1 MKNNKQKKGIS
12 LIVLIITIAV
22 VIILAAAVILSM
34 NNNRPI
40 ESAKTATE
48 KNDIAVLK
56 ESAGVLS
63 AQWEVD
69 KLLDETVGTRVEYV
83 QNGLTKQGFEP
94 SMINKVTV
102 DEKTGKVTVSGD
114 MTEDVGSAPLVASD
128 PQKYYGAYVT
138 NYTAT
143 NASVVGWKILYSDA
157 KNIYL
162 IADDYIPY
170 DAIPNSTKN
179 GVKTANKPSKTESA
193 SGVAGPNA
201 AYFTNILG
209 DYEGSA
215 SITDKRL
222 QNLNSKYY
230 EYLKTNLKTSSN
242 NNMKAVSYMM
252 DTLAWKDYAGEKAE
266 YAIGGP
272 TLEMMVNSYN
282 QKYTDASRKLSLIV
296 EDGAGSEDALAIDG
310 YAVAQGTE
318 GWALIISWAF
328 AKGVTGTGSTIT
340 VIYDSLY
347 TIEDYSKAKAMWLGS
362 PSGNG
367 ADNLLGVSCNAS
379 LANGVCSADSNYYD
393 FGFRPLVCLKSSVI
407 LEEQSDGSYI
417 IK

>member
-1 MKNNKQKKGIS
+1 MKTNNRIKNKNGIS

-48 KNDIAVLK
+48 KNDIANLK

-69 KLLDETVGTRVEYV
+69 KLLDETIGTRVEYV
-83 QNGLTKQGFEP
+83 QDGLKKQGFEQ
-94 SMINKVTV
+94 SMINKVNI
-102 DEKTGKVTVSGD
+102 DEKIGIITVSGD
-114 MTEDVGSAPLVASD
+114 TTTVGSAPLVASE

-138 NYTAT
+138 NYEST

-157 KNIYL
+157 RNIYL

-179 GVKTANKPSKTESA
+179 GVKTTNKPNA
-193 SGVAGPNA
+193 DSGACVVATRVVS
-201 AYFTNILG
+201 FTNILG

-215 SITDKRL
+215 SITDTRL
-222 QNLNSKYY
+222 QNLNNKYY
-230 EYLKTNLKTSSN
+230 EYLKTNSKTSTN
-242 NNMKAVSYMM
+242 ENVKAVAYMM

-272 TLEMMVNSYN
+272 TIEMMVNSYN
-282 QKYTDASRKLSLIV
+282 QKYTDASRKLDLIV
-296 EDGAGSEDALAIDG
+296 EDGAGSEGALAING
-310 YAVAQGTE
+310 YAAKQGTGSWSE
-318 GWALIISWAF
+318 GIHYAF
-328 AKGVTGTGSTIT
+328 AKSVTGTGSSATAT
-340 VIYDSLY
+340 YDSLY
-347 TIEDYSKAKAMWLGS
+347 SIEYTSKAYGMWVAS
-362 PSGNG
+362 PSDII
-367 ADNLLGVSCNAS
+367 ADCLI
-379 LANGVCSADSNYYD
+379 VC
-393 FGFRPLVCLKSSVI
+393 RR
-407 LEEQSDGSYI
+407 QR
-417 IK
+417 